1 MKSVLRS
8 IKPYWL
14 YLILIGKK
22 KIEVGKTFPQSED
35 WNRLVYLYCSKD
47 KKSFNRIPK
56 KDQEWMQEYLG
67 KVACQ
72 FVCNNSTYIDARIDV
87 FGNKHLGNVAF
98 LQKWMCLSDDE
109 LFDYLYKGKNKNN
122 GGWAWHISKLVEY
135 IGLPKELGEF
145 TLARHCFNTKN
156 LETVENCMGDY
167 VTKYYNNSF
176 CRQCKYYDS
185 DCNWCDK
192 TDTERPVTRPPQSW
206 CYVEDLGV

>member
-1 MKSVLRS
+1 MWGNKMKAVLRS

-22 KIEVGKTFPQSED
+22 RIEVGKTFPQSKD
-35 WNRLVYLYCSKD
+35 WNKIVYLYCSKD

-56 KDQEWMQEYLG
+56 QDQEWMKKYLG

-72 FVCNNSTYIDARIDV
+72 FICNHSSYIDARIDV

-135 IGLPKELGEF
+135 IGLPKDLRE
-145 TLARHCFNTKN
+145 FNTFCK
-156 LETVENCMGDY
+156 EWD
-167 VTKYYNNSF
+167 KYNPD
-176 CRQCKYYDS
+176 CDDCKYFINCKGCEYDES
-185 DCNWCDK
+185 DCSCDGLK
-192 TDTERPVTRPPQSW
+192 PVERPPQSW
-206 CYVEDLGV
+206 FFVKELGV